1 MAKGQRPTH
10 QFRKS
15 RASNTG
21 KPPVI
26 QRDAQAAEGMRLNK
40 YVAHCGICSRRQA
53 IDLIK
58 HGQISVNGQP
68 MFEPGYPVAK
78 EDKVSYRGKVIQP
91 EANLVYIL
99 LNKPKGVITSVKDE
113 NGRKTVMDI
122 LGDKISERVFPVGR
136 LDRDTTGLLLL
147 TNDGD
152 LAKKLTHPSHRV
164 PKIYQAK
171 LNTALTKADLEKIQ
185 QGLTL
190 EDGPVSVKWVNY
202 VSDQERDTV
211 SLEIHVGR
219 NRIVRRIFESL
230 GYEVLKL
237 DRVYLAGLTKKDLP
251 RGFFRYLTPKEII
264 LLRHFV
270 H

>member
-58 HGQISVNGQP
+58 HGQISVNGKP
-68 MFEPGYPVAK
+68 MYEPGYPVAK
-78 EDKVSYRGKVIQP
+78 EDEVSYRGKVIQP
-91 EANLVYIL
+91 EANLVYVL

-113 NGRKTVMDI
+113 NGRKTVMDL

-136 LDRDTTGLLLL
+136 LDRETTGLLLL

-171 LNTALTKADLEKIQ
+171 LNVPLTKADLEKIQ

-190 EDGPVSVKWVNY
+190 EDGPVSVKWINFA
-202 VSDQERDTV
+202 SDQERDSVT
-211 SLEIHVGR
+211 LEIHIGR

-237 DRVYLAGLTKKDLP
+237 DRVYLAGLTKKNLP

-264 LLRHFV
+264 MLRHFV
-270 H
+270 N

>member
-26 QRDAQAAEGMRLNK
+26 QRDAQATEDMRLNK

-68 MFEPGYPVAK
+68 MYEPGYQVAK
-78 EDKVSYRGKVIQP
+78 EDKVSYRGKIIQP
-91 EANLVYIL
+91 EANLVYVL

-113 NGRKTVMDI
+113 NGRKTVMDL

-164 PKIYQAK
+164 PKVYQAK
-171 LNTALTKADLEKIQ
+171 LNTPLTKADLEKIQ

-190 EDGPVSVKWVNY
+190 EDGLVNVKWINY
-202 VSDQERDTV
+202 ASDQEKDNIT
-211 SLEIHVGR
+211 LEIHVGR

-237 DRVYLAGLTKKDLP
+237 DRVYLAGLTKKNLP

-264 LLRHFV
+264 MIRHFV